1 MNDWFQCFDICSKAN
16 GWNNAT
22 KALKLPI
29 LLEGEALAVWL
40 DLSEEE
46 QDDYA
51 SVKEAMMRTMMP
63 MEFVSLDDF
72 HQRKLQPGESLS
84 VFVHVLK
91 KLLEQAIPSLD
102 KPAVTSSC
110 YINSCLAYQTQ

>member
-1 MNDWFQCFDICSKAN
+1 MAPTDRHVSVPKPFSSGDVNDWFQRFDICSKAN

-22 KALKLPI
+22 KALKLPT

-51 SVKEAMMRTMMP
+51 SAKEAMMRTMMP
-63 MEFVSLDDF
+63 MEFVFFIRGSYSHGNLYLF
-72 HQRKLQPGESLS
+72 LYM
-84 VFVHVLK
+84 
-91 KLLEQAIPSLD
+91 
-102 KPAVTSSC
+102 C
-110 YINSCLAYQTQ
+110 

>member
-1 MNDWFQCFDICSKAN
+1 MAPTDRHVSVPKPFSSGDVNDWFQCFDISSKAN

-22 KALKLPI
+22 KALKLPT

-51 SVKEAMMRTMMP
+51 SAKEAMMRTMIP
-63 MEFVSLDDF
+63 MELARGILICFCTCAKETTRTG
-72 HQRKLQPGESLS
+72 HAKPG
-84 VFVHVLK
+84 
-91 KLLEQAIPSLD
+91 QAGP
-102 KPAVTSSC
+102 
-110 YINSCLAYQTQ
+110 